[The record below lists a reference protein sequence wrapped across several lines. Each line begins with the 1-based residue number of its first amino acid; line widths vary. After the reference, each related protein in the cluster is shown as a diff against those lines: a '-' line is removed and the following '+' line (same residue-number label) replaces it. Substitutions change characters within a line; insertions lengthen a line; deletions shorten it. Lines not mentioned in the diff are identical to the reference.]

1 MSSAIKEFFSPEIIA
16 ATVLFVIALIIFI
29 FRTYIP
35 DANFRKSM
43 AQCKDEA
50 DKKKCT
56 IGNVLNILFIL
67 LVIISICLVVYSI
80 IKDMRSKSPQPAG
93 SAESADLSS
102 SLVAKLEADGVTAR
116 FNSDSSV
123 KRLFQ

>member
-29 FRTYIP
+29 VRGYIL
-35 DANFRKSM
+35 DANYRKSIY
-43 AQCKDEA
+43 QCKTEG
-50 DKKKCT
+50 DKTKCT

-67 LVIISICLVVYSI
+67 LIIISICLLVYSI
-80 IKDMRSKSPQPAG
+80 IKDMRSGSPQPVG

-102 SLVAKLEADGVTAR
+102 GLIAKLEADGVTAR
-116 FNSDSSV
+116 LNSDSSV
-123 KRLFQ
+123 KKLFR

>member
-29 FRTYIP
+29 VRGYIL
-35 DANFRKSM
+35 DANYRKSM
-43 AQCKDEA
+43 NQCKTEG
-50 DKKKCT
+50 DKTKCI

-67 LVIISICLVVYSI
+67 LIIISICLLVYSI
-80 IKDMRSKSPQPAG
+80 IKDMRSGSPQPVG

-102 SLVAKLEADGVTAR
+102 GLIAKLEADGVTAR
-116 FNSDSSV
+116 LNSDSI
-123 KRLFQ
+123 KKLFR